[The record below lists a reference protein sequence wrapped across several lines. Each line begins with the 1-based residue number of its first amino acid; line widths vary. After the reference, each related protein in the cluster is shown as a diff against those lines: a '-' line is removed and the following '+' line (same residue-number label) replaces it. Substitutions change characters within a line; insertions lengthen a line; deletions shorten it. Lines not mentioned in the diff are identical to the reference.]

1 MGIAVIYW
9 HTISACRVGV
19 APSLLCL
26 YNTGMK
32 VGHHTAYEKA
42 MRVWSGAE
50 AYSDRQTKLVLEPDD
65 MEYAIA
71 QYGLAYHP
79 ECPDRQKILTEI
91 IARDDFWPCFSY
103 LAAWNDLHLLSPD
116 WLRTITML
124 TSVYNNGINGSFTT
138 FLSAA
143 KPSFTYQEH
152 FPWSALPRNP
162 YRVFISDL
170 SCEHSFYT
178 SCRVKRLFHAPADVF
193 LINGLWGA
201 SGMSR

>member
-1 MGIAVIYW
+1 
-9 HTISACRVGV
+9 
-19 APSLLCL
+19 
-26 YNTGMK
+26 
-32 VGHHTAYEKA
+32 
-42 MRVWSGAE
+42 
-50 AYSDRQTKLVLEPDD
+50 
-65 MEYAIA
+65 
-71 QYGLAYHP
+71 
-79 ECPDRQKILTEI
+79 
-91 IARDDFWPCFSY
+91 
-103 LAAWNDLHLLSPD
+103 
-116 WLRTITML
+116 ML

-152 FPWSALPRNP
+152 FPWPALPQNP

-178 SCRVKRLFHAPADVF
+178 SCRVKRLFHALADVL